1 MSEGEYNQTNEHRR
15 GRSQPDMDSEHET
28 HTTALVL
35 LVLATLVIVVV
46 ILAVSRT
53 PDKDLS
59 PGNYGNQIT
68 QPADETHGAGIPVE
82 FAQASEISDTSG
94 LPDDIPIPENA
105 DVMQNYESAIGDNGT
120 QRVYMYSTTDQRS
133 ELSDLYQNWV
143 DNSEFT
149 LDDSSESNQNT
160 TLRLS
165 QGQNEQLI
173 ISITALENTQEVQIN
188 YINQS
193 N

>member
-1 MSEGEYNQTNEHRR
+1 MSEGEYNQTDEHRR
-15 GRSQPDMDSEHET
+15 GRSQPDMDGEHET

-46 ILAVSRT
+46 ILSVART
-53 PDKDLS
+53 AKNEDLS
-59 PGNYGNQIT
+59 PGNFDDQIS

-120 QRVYMYSTTDQRS
+120 QRVYMYSTADLRS

-143 DNSEFT
+143 DSSDFT
-149 LDDSSESNQNT
+149 LDDSTESNQNT
-160 TLRLS
+160 TLRIS
-165 QGQNEQLI
+165 QEQNEQLI
-173 ISITALENTQEVQIN
+173 ISITTAEETREVQIN
-188 YINQS
+188 YINQ
-193 N
+193 